1 MIQTLRR
8 WLIGASVLLS
18 GGSDNFVIADDWP
31 QWGGP
36 RRDLAW
42 HETGIVKELKTKDLL
57 PRVWSAPLGAGY
69 AGPAVVNGR
78 VFVMDR
84 HADHSGERVLCLNAE
99 TGKEIWKH
107 EYAARYTV
115 SYPLGPRC
123 TPTVDDGRVFTV
135 GAMGHLFCLDE
146 QTGKVLWQKN
156 FVEDFGT
163 KLPIWGMVHAP
174 LIDGNQAIV
183 LAGGENALVVSFDKV
198 TGKEL
203 WRALDDREVGYAPPM
218 IFTFGGQRQLIVWH
232 PDAVTSL
239 DPTTGKQIWRVPY
252 RVRSGLTVMTPR
264 AVGNRLFVASFYNG
278 PRMIEVAEDG
288 QSARVVWAGKS
299 DSEQRTDGV
308 HPIIMTPVFDGTHIY
323 GIDSYGQLRCLDA
336 SNGQRLWDT
345 LDATGQ
351 GRWWNCFLVPHED
364 RFFLHNEQG
373 ELIIAKL
380 TPAGYQELS
389 RAKLV
394 EPTQPIQ
401 RRMTVWSHPAFA
413 MKSVFARN
421 DKEIVRVSLAE

>member
-1 MIQTLRR
+1 MFAAR
-8 WLIGASVLLS
+8 LICWGALLTALC
-18 GGSDNFVIADDWP
+18 GTVVGFADDWP

-36 RRDLAW
+36 QRDLAW
-42 HETGIVKELKTKDLL
+42 REKGIVKELKTKDLL
-57 PRVWSAPLGAGY
+57 PRVWSTPIGSGY
-69 AGPAVVNGR
+69 AGPAVANGK

-84 HADHSGERVLCLNAE
+84 SADGERVLCLNAD

-135 GAMGHLFCLDE
+135 GAMGHFFCFNETSGD
-146 QTGKVLWQKN
+146 VLWQKT
-156 FVEDFGT
+156 FVVDFGT
-163 KLPIWGMVHAP
+163 RLPTWGMVHAP
-174 LIDGNQAIV
+174 LIDGNQVIILV
-183 LAGGENALVVSFDKV
+183 GGQNALVVSFDKV
-198 TGKEL
+198 TGQEL
-203 WRALDDREVGYAPPM
+203 WRALDDREIGYAPPM
-218 IFTFGGQRQLIVWH
+218 IFTFGQHRQLIIWH
-232 PDAVTSL
+232 PSAITSL
-239 DPTTGKQIWRVPY
+239 DPANGQRNWQVPY
-252 RVRSGLTVMTPR
+252 QVRSGLTVMTPR
-264 AVGNRLFVASFYNG
+264 QVGNRLFVASFYNG
-278 PRMIEVAEDG
+278 PRMIEVADDG
-288 QSARVVWAGKS
+288 KSARVVWSGKS
-299 DSEQRTDGV
+299 DSEQRTDGL
-308 HPIIMTPVFDGTHIY
+308 HPIIMTPVFDGSYIY
-323 GIDSYGQLRCLDA
+323 GIDSYGHLRCLDA
-336 SNGQRLWDT
+336 TNGQRKWET

-373 ELIIAKL
+373 ELLIAKL
-380 TPAGYQELS
+380 TPAGYQEIS

>member
-1 MIQTLRR
+1 MLSKSMFLNSIIR
-8 WLIGASVLLS
+8 WGGWASCLFCGLVS
-18 GGSDNFVIADDWP
+18 ADDWP

-36 RRDLAW
+36 QRDLAW
-42 HETGIVKELKTKDLL
+42 HEKGIVKELKTKELL
-57 PRVWSAPLGAGY
+57 PRVWSTPIGAGY
-69 AGPAVVNGR
+69 AGPAVANDK

-84 HADHSGERVLCLNAE
+84 SATGERVLCLDAE
-99 TGKEIWKH
+99 SGKEIWKH

-123 TPTVDDGRVFTV
+123 TPTIDDGRVYTV
-135 GAMGHLFCLDE
+135 GAMGHLFCLE
-146 QTGKVLWQKN
+146 EKSGQVLWQKN

-163 KLPIWGMVHAP
+163 TLPIWGMVHAP
-174 LIDGNQAIV
+174 LVEGNQVIILV
-183 LAGGENALVVSFDKV
+183 GGENALVVSFDKV
-198 TGKEL
+198 TGQEM

-218 IFTFGGQRQLIVWH
+218 MFSFGGKRQLIVWH
-232 PDAVTSL
+232 PAAVTSL
-239 DPTTGKQIWRVPY
+239 DPTTGKQIWNVPY
-252 RVRSGLTVMTPR
+252 QVRSGLTVMTPR
-264 AVGNRLFVASFYNG
+264 QVGNRLFVASFYNG
-278 PRMIEVAEDG
+278 PRMIEVADDG
-288 QSARVVWAGKS
+288 QSARVVWSGKS
-299 DSEQRTDGV
+299 DSELRTDGV
-308 HPIIMTPVFDGTHIY
+308 HPIIMTPVFDGSHIY

-336 SNGQRLWDT
+336 SDGKRLWET

-373 ELIIAKL
+373 ELLIAKL
-380 TPAGYQELS
+380 TPSGYQEIS
-389 RAKLV
+389 RAKLL

-421 DKEIVRVSLAE
+421 DQEIVRVSLAE

>member
-1 MIQTLRR
+1 MQRLILIVMCLCGLVAILDRR
-8 WLIGASVLLS
+8 IS
-18 GGSDNFVIADDWP
+18 ADDWP

-36 RRDLAW
+36 QRDLAW
-42 HETGIVKELKTKDLL
+42 HEKGIVKELKTKELL
-57 PRVWSAPLGAGY
+57 PRVWSTPIGAGY
-69 AGPAVVNGR
+69 AGPAVANGQ

-84 HADHSGERVLCLNAE
+84 SATGERVLCLDAE
-99 TGKEIWKH
+99 SGKEIWKH

-123 TPTVDDGRVFTV
+123 TPTIDDGRVYTV
-135 GAMGHLFCLDE
+135 GAMGHLFCLE
-146 QTGKVLWQKN
+146 EKSGQVLWQKN

-174 LIDGNQAIV
+174 LVEGNQVIILV
-183 LAGGENALVVSFDKV
+183 GGENALVVSFDKV
-198 TGKEL
+198 TGQEL

-218 IFTFGGQRQLIVWH
+218 MFSFGGKRQLIVWH
-232 PDAVTSL
+232 PAAVTSL
-239 DPTTGKQIWRVPY
+239 DPTTGKQIWNVPY
-252 RVRSGLTVMTPR
+252 QVRSGLTVMTPR
-264 AVGNRLFVASFYNG
+264 QVGNRLFVASFYNG
-278 PRMIEVAEDG
+278 PRMIEVADDG
-288 QSARVVWAGKS
+288 QSARVVWSGQS
-299 DSEQRTDGV
+299 DSELRTDGV
-308 HPIIMTPVFDGTHIY
+308 HPIIMTPVFDGSHIY

-336 SNGQRLWDT
+336 SDGKRLWET

-373 ELIIAKL
+373 ELLIAKL
-380 TPAGYQELS
+380 TPSGYQEIS
-389 RAKLV
+389 RAKLL